1 MGQRLCSLSA
11 RVPLAS
17 GLRWPSRLTDPGS
30 NRAIWL
36 RLWSLCLILLLSAC
50 QPAPYQLSSR
60 YPSASQNERIA
71 FLILHYTVADFDES
85 VDILVRQG
93 KVSSHYLVREDP
105 VEVYRLVDESR
116 LARHAGDSYWD
127 GYAMLNAGS
136 IGIEIVNPGYTNTP
150 QGRVYAP
157 YPEEQIETV
166 IALTR
171 DIVQRHRIAP
181 ERVLGHADI
190 APGRKQDP
198 GPQFPWRRLAQAG
211 IILWPDA
218 DQVAERLA
226 FHRGQ
231 PLPEVVWF
239 QQRLA
244 TVGYRVPQ
252 SGELDPATRQ
262 VISTFQMKYRP
273 SDIGGEPDAET
284 AALLE
289 VVSTPGG
296 MRALP

>member
-1 MGQRLCSLSA
+1 MRI
-11 RVPLAS
+11 PLPA
-17 GLRWPSRLTDPGS
+17 L
-30 NRAIWL
+30 AAAA
-36 RLWSLCLILLLSAC
+36 LLLAGCAS
-50 QPAPYQLSSR
+50 PALKIDTSHESVVQASR
-60 YPSASQNERIA
+60 VQ
-71 FLILHYTVADFDES
+71 FLILHYTDEDFEKS
-85 VDILVRQG
+85 LDILARQG
-93 KVSSHYLVREDP
+93 RVSSHYLVREDP
-105 VEVYRLVDESR
+105 VEIYRLVDESR
-116 LARHAGDSYWD
+116 LARHAGESYWA
-127 GYAMLNAGS
+127 GVSRLNASS
-136 IGIEIVNPGYTNTP
+136 IGIEIVNPGYADTP
-150 QGRVYAP
+150 EGRVYAP
-157 YPEEQIETV
+157 YPQAQIDAV
-166 IALTR
+166 IRLSKE
-171 DIVQRHRIAP
+171 IVARHGIAP
-181 ERVLGHADI
+181 EYVLGHADI

-273 SDIGGEPDAET
+273 SDIGGEPDIET

-296 MRALP
+296 MRRL